1 MSDGAAEA
9 LGQSSPA
16 PRQSEP
22 EPSRSATPPVA
33 SREARKG
40 ETVSNAILT
49 VDRRPRRPV
58 ARAFTLVELL
68 IVVTILGILAAIVVP
83 QFVSANS
90 ESRDSAMLMNLSRIR
105 TQLQIY
111 QSQHNGNWPT
121 LANFANQLTMATNI
135 SGATAP
141 VGTAGYPLGPYLQA
155 IPINPWIPSNSVAA
169 TGVGTSGWYYNEATG
184 DFRPND
190 SARTNAF

>member
-1 MSDGAAEA
+1 MQQLALTAARK
-9 LGQSSPA
+9 PRKA
-16 PRQSEP
+16 PR
-22 EPSRSATPPVA
+22 
-33 SREARKG
+33 
-40 ETVSNAILT
+40 
-49 VDRRPRRPV
+49 
-58 ARAFTLVELL
+58 RAFTLVEIL

-111 QSQHNGNWPT
+111 QSQHNGDWPT
-121 LANFANQLTMATNI
+121 LANFSAQMTTSSNI
-135 SGATAP
+135 QGATAA
-141 VGTAGYPLGPYLQA
+141 VGTSGYPLGPYLQT
-155 IPINPWIPSNSVAA
+155 IPINPWIPSNSIAT

-190 SARTNAF
+190 SARTNGF